1 MTGGRAGGD
10 GHRGGRAGG
19 RPVREPARGD
29 AVARDRKAAAADR
42 DERIYARKRANL
54 QRRRAQQERSGF
66 DPSPPEDD
74 DWTIAAND
82 SDGLV
87 RLAPPTAVG
96 ETLQALI
103 QRRGWDERLRGATA
117 ASRWVEIVGEQLADR
132 CEPVRLVRG
141 TLTVRAENQV
151 WATQLRYMLPHL
163 RASAE
168 LVLGSG
174 TVKEVTVVVGQ
185 LQGHGDVLSD
195 GPAADPQASP
205 TPPPSH
211 DPRDRPS

>member
-1 MTGGRAGGD
+1 
-10 GHRGGRAGG
+10 
-19 RPVREPARGD
+19 VRGD

-42 DERIYARKRANL
+42 DERVYARKRANL
-54 QRRRAQQERSGF
+54 QRRRAQQDRSGF

-74 DWTIAAND
+74 DWTVAAAD

-87 RLAPPTAVG
+87 RITPPTAVG
-96 ETLQALI
+96 ETLATLI

-117 ASRWVEIVGEQLADR
+117 ASRWVEIVGEPLADR
-132 CEPVRLVRG
+132 CEPVRLVHG

-168 LVLGSG
+168 DVLGPG
-174 TVKEVTVVVGQ
+174 TVKEVTIVVGH
-185 LQGHGDVLSD
+185 LQGHGDVLSN
-195 GPAADPQASP
+195 GTATEAQ
-205 TPPPSH
+205 PSAGR
-211 DPRDRPS
+211 PGRVDR

>member
-1 MTGGRAGGD
+1 MTGGAG
-10 GHRGGRAGG
+10 AGG
-19 RPVREPARGD
+19 RRGVRARGRPGREPPRDD

-42 DERIYARKRANL
+42 DERIYARKRSNL
-54 QRRRAQQERSGF
+54 QRRRAQQDRADF

-87 RLAPPTAVG
+87 RITPPSTVG
-96 ETLQALI
+96 ETLTSLI

-117 ASRWVEIVGEQLADR
+117 ASRWVEIVGERLADR

-168 LVLGSG
+168 AVLGSG
-174 TVKEVTVVVGQ
+174 TVKEVTIVVGS
-185 LQGHGDVLSD
+185 LQGHGDVLSS
-195 GPAADPQASP
+195 GNPADTQPP
-205 TPPPSH
+205 TGRPG
-211 DPRDRPS
+211 DLDR

>member
-1 MTGGRAGGD
+1 MTAGHTAGGGR
-10 GHRGGRAGG
+10 RGGRAPG
-19 RPVREPARGD
+19 RPIRDPSRGD

-54 QRRRAQQERSGF
+54 QRRRAQQDRSSF

-74 DWTIAAND
+74 DWTVAATD
-82 SDGLV
+82 TDGLV
-87 RLAPPTAVG
+87 RVTPPTTVG
-96 ETLQALI
+96 ETLHSLI

-117 ASRWVEIVGEQLADR
+117 ASRWIEIVGEQLADR
-132 CEPVRLVRG
+132 CEPVRLVHG

-174 TVKEVTVVVGQ
+174 TVKEVTIVVGE
-185 LQGHGDVLSD
+185 LQGHGDVLSRGHEVD
-195 GPAADPQASP
+195 AP
-205 TPPPSH
+205 TPPSPPGAA
-211 DPRDRPS
+211 DLPGRDR

>member
-1 MTGGRAGGD
+1 MTTGRAGGD
-10 GHRGGRAGG
+10 GRRGGRAGG

-54 QRRRAQQERSGF
+54 QRRRAQQDRSGF

-87 RLAPPTAVG
+87 RITPPTAVG
-96 ETLQALI
+96 ETLHTLI

-168 LVLGSG
+168 VVLGDG
-174 TVKEVTVVVGQ
+174 TVKEVTIVVGH
-185 LQGHGDVLSD
+185 LQGHGDVLPD
-195 GPAADPQASP
+195 GPAADPQ
-205 TPPPSH
+205 TPPGTVQDRDATEPPS
-211 DPRDRPS
+211 

>member
-1 MTGGRAGGD
+1 MPGPGTDGR
-10 GHRGGRAGG
+10 RGGRAAG
-19 RPVREPARGD
+19 RPVREPTRD
-29 AVARDRKAAAADR
+29 QPVARDRKAAAADR
-42 DERIYARKRANL
+42 DERIYARKRANQ
-54 QRRRAQQERSGF
+54 QRQRARQDRSSF

-87 RLAPPTAVG
+87 RITPPTAVG
-96 ETLQALI
+96 ETLQRLV

-132 CEPVRLVRG
+132 CEPVRLVHG

-168 LVLGSG
+168 VILGPG
-174 TVKEVTVVVGQ
+174 TVKEVTLVVGK
-185 LQGHGDVLSD
+185 LQGHGDVLAGSD
-195 GPAADPQASP
+195 RPDPQ
-205 TPPPSH
+205 PPV
-211 DPRDRPS
+211 DRPEGGHR

>member
-1 MTGGRAGGD
+1 M
-10 GHRGGRAGG
+10 H
-19 RPVREPARGD
+19 EPTRGD
-29 AVARDRKAAAADR
+29 AVARDRKAASADR

-54 QRRRAQQERSGF
+54 QRRRARQDRSTF
-66 DPSPPEDD
+66 DPSPPGDD

-87 RLAPPTAVG
+87 RITPPTAVG
-96 ETLQALI
+96 ETLHNLI
-103 QRRGWDERLRGATA
+103 RRRGWDERLRGATA

-132 CEPVRLVRG
+132 CEPVRLVHG

-163 RASAE
+163 RTSAE

-174 TVKEVTVVVGQ
+174 TVKEVTVVVGH
-185 LQGHGDVLSD
+185 LQGHGDVLSS
-195 GPAADPQASP
+195 GHGADPA
-205 TPPPSH
+205 TPPAPPTDR
-211 DPRDRPS
+211 DPTDPAS